1 MRSETTN
8 RIQAI
13 GLMSGTSLD
22 GLDIA
27 LCTFDFSHNRISYSI
42 DNAETIPY
50 PAEIAEILTHA
61 ISADAMK
68 YFSIHAIYGE
78 WIGVECQKFI
88 SRNDAKPLLIASH
101 GHTIFHRPA
110 DGFTTQIGSGA
121 HIAAKTK
128 IRTVCDFRSLDV
140 ALGGQGAP
148 LVPIGDRLL
157 FGEFDAC
164 VNIGGFSNISL
175 EIDQKRKAWD
185 ICAANFVLNHYA
197 QKLGMDFD
205 KSGQIAASGKIIAPL
220 LESLNNLEFY
230 SKLPPKSLGREWV
243 EEFILPRCNKYH
255 DDISGVLNTLTIHIA
270 DAISKAIPSN
280 SSAKVLFTGGGVHN
294 DFLMKNIRDL
304 SNCSIIMPDTQIIDY
319 KEALIFAFLGVLR
332 FKGLPNCLSEVTGA
346 KTDNCGG
353 IIYEI

>member
-42 DNAETIPY
+42 DNAETITY

-185 ICAANFVLNHYA
+185 ICAANYVLNHFA
-197 QKLGMDFD
+197 QKLGMNFD
-205 KSGQIAASGKIIAPL
+205 KSGRIASSGKTINEL
-220 LESLNNLEFY
+220 LEDLNKLEFY

-243 EEFILPRCNKYH
+243 EEFIFPLCAPYY
-255 DDISGVLNTLTIHIA
+255 DDVSGILNTLTIHIA
-270 DAISKAIPSN
+270 EVISRALP
-280 SSAKVLFTGGGVHN
+280 SSASANVLFTGGGVHN
-294 DFLMKNIRDL
+294 DFLLNKIKNF
-304 SNCSIIMPDTQIIDY
+304 SSCNIIIPDPEIIDF
-319 KEALIFAFLGVLR
+319 KEAIIFAFLGVLR
-332 FKGLPNCLSEVTGA
+332 YKGLPNCLSEVTGA